1 MGGFHRGDASTG
13 AAEEGLVTLSAVDV
27 KKKNAAEHAV
37 SLIKSGMRVGL
48 GTGSTAKFAV
58 EALGRRIRDEGLK
71 IKGVPTS
78 EATRKLA
85 VEQGVPL
92 LSFEEADRLDVC
104 IDGADEADPGLNL
117 TKGGGGALLR
127 EKVVAFV
134 SERFYCVVDDAKL
147 VDKLHAF
154 PLPIE
159 IVPFAE
165 KVVERELVRLGGQPT
180 LRRRDG
186 GPYVT
191 DNGLWILDC
200 RFPPIDDPPMLARA
214 LSSIPGIAEHG
225 LFCGLT
231 HAVVVGTDSG
241 VRVIER

>member
-1 MGGFHRGDASTG
+1 MS
-13 AAEEGLVTLSAVDV
+13 LSVV
-27 KKKNAAEHAV
+27 EQKKKNAAEHAV
-37 SLIKSGMRVGL
+37 AQITSGMRVGL

-58 EALGRRIRDEGLK
+58 MALGRRIKEEGLK
-71 IKGVPTS
+71 VKGVPTS
-78 EATRKLA
+78 EATRALA
-85 VEQGVPL
+85 VLHGVPL
-92 LSFEEADRLDVC
+92 LSFAEADRLDLC

-134 SERFYCVVDDAKL
+134 SERFTCVVDDAKL

-159 IVPFAE
+159 VVPFAE
-165 KVVERELVRLGGQPT
+165 KVVERELVRLGGQPV
-180 LRRRDG
+180 LRRKGDA
-186 GPYVT
+186 PYLT

-225 LFCGLT
+225 LFCGLA
-231 HAVVVGTDSG
+231 HALVVGTESG